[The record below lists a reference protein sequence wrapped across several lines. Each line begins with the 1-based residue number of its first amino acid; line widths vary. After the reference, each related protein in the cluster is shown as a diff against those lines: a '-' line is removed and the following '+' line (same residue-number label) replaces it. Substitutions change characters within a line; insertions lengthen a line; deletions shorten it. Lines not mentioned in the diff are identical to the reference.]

1 MNFFN
6 LPFACSHGLLSL
18 AKFEQLPVGTKATK
32 DSLQTCAPYGA
43 LRSYGVGP
51 LAKLKSRKHFSL
63 RGLLPPTTSAQVWA
77 ISRRTSIP
85 SVRLAWSR
93 ECRDVQDFW
102 RVWRVGQT
110 SKVCGDAM
118 WLSQLLVLLYSQFYE
133 MGKSGMAYS
142 QILKQRSLFLESL
155 LLVFGVYLVFYPLRI
170 CGSSCLWKRRHTE
183 TEFAKG
189 LVLNNWHPRF

>member
-1 MNFFN
+1 MQVSHACCLNKGQLKKSEAFTDSQNRKQVLKPTQMTVRRSLASMNFFN

-63 RGLLPPTTSAQVWA
+63 RGLLPSTTSAQVWA

-93 ECRDVQDFW
+93 ECRDVKDF
-102 RVWRVGQT
+102 
-110 SKVCGDAM
+110 
-118 WLSQLLVLLYSQFYE
+118 
-133 MGKSGMAYS
+133 
-142 QILKQRSLFLESL
+142 
-155 LLVFGVYLVFYPLRI
+155 
-170 CGSSCLWKRRHTE
+170 
-183 TEFAKG
+183 
-189 LVLNNWHPRF
+189 